1 MKKTQYDN
9 RPYHRITMMGDKIE
23 TVERVI
29 YDYWRERFFINNA
42 EKTVYKLMD
51 RSFRLIF
58 LIEED
63 VDWES
68 VKTLEYNSNHWHSCI
83 YFNPVSGKIM
93 GRNGKAAV
101 ECCAASQGTK
111 C

>member
-1 MKKTQYDN
+1 ME
-9 RPYHRITMMGDKIE
+9 I
-23 TVERVI
+23 VEEFVAG
-29 YDYWRERFFINNA
+29 YWKERFLINNA

-51 RSFRLIF
+51 RSFRLTF
-58 LIEED
+58 LTEMD

-83 YFNPVSGKIM
+83 YFNPVLGKII

-101 ECCAASQGTK
+101 ECCAAS
-111 C
+111 